1 MISYVINV
9 CKLSDKYEN
18 FPTLEYYPI
27 KCNEWPTVSLPTPMK
42 LSSRPK
48 YRVTSKETMIIGE

>member
-9 CKLSDKYEN
+9 CKLSDKYAM
-18 FPTLEYYPI
+18 FPPLEYPI
-27 KCNEWPTVSLPTPMK
+27 KCNEWPNVSLPTPMK

-48 YRVTSKETMIIGE
+48 YRVTSKETMIIGG